1 MFQRNKR
8 GLERYKMAVL
18 TALALVGGLALAG
31 AGIGAQIAGAKQ
43 SNDAQKQEIAAQQQS
58 EAIRQQGMN
67 LDAQRK
73 RREQVRQGMLAQ
85 SQALTAGANSG
96 AQYSS
101 GVAGAVA
108 GAGEQAQ
115 YNVLGTNEAQG
126 IGNQLFQSN
135 RNIFAAKSRQADA
148 ASLSATGSGLSSL
161 GGALLGNIGSINRI
175 GGAFSG
181 KVNNG

>member
-1 MFQRNKR
+1 
-8 GLERYKMAVL
+8 MAIL
-18 TALALVGGLALAG
+18 STIALIGGLALAG
-31 AGIGAQIAGAKQ
+31 IGVGAQIAGAQ
-43 SNDAQKQEIAAQQQS
+43 HAADAQKQEIAAQQQS
-58 EAIRQQGMN
+58 ESIRQQGMQ

-101 GVAGAVA
+101 GVAGAIA

-115 YNVLGTNEAQG
+115 YNILGTNEAQN

-135 RNIFAAKSRQADA
+135 RNIFAAKSKEADA

-161 GGALLGNIGSINRI
+161 GGALLSNIGNINRV